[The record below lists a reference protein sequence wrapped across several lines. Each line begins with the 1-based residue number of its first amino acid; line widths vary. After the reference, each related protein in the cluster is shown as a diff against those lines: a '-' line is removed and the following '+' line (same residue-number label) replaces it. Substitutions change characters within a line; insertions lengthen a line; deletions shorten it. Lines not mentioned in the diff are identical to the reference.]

1 MSELNPK
8 ALEAAVY
15 EADSKNTMMMTW
27 KEQIAAIIQAY
38 NDEAGL
44 LERRKYDDMV
54 RALMHDNDEA
64 RREAEEL
71 KGAYQQADDNLCKEI
86 DARVKSQD
94 EADERGK
101 QLAALRE
108 AVELIA
114 DLPVAHITPLR
125 MRNLRTVFADTA
137 KAAALHQPVDDEHV
151 VVSKKALAPF
161 ERWERDH
168 LSGGINWVPDAYLLS
183 GAMAG
188 PPDLTAGDIRRLC
201 VAAPAEAKPEASEGT
216 E

>member
-71 KGAYQQADDNLCKEI
+71 KGAYQQSDDNLCKEI

-94 EADERGK
+94 EADERG
-101 QLAALRE
+101 
-108 AVELIA
+108 
-114 DLPVAHITPLR
+114 
-125 MRNLRTVFADTA
+125 
-137 KAAALHQPVDDEHV
+137 
-151 VVSKKALAPF
+151 
-161 ERWERDH
+161 
-168 LSGGINWVPDAYLLS
+168 
-183 GAMAG
+183 
-188 PPDLTAGDIRRLC
+188 
-201 VAAPAEAKPEASEGT
+201 
-216 E
+216 